1 LAKYTTQFKLEAV
14 QKYLCGTSTY
24 TSIAQQA
31 GVDRRLFERWVRSYQ
46 LHGLAGLEKK
56 FSHYDVEFKLS
67 VLRHM
72 WSHDLTYG
80 QTAAAF
86 NIRSAGCIP
95 DWERC
100 YHGGGINALKP
111 HPRGRPKKM
120 PVSKPPAPKTPI
132 DDEVRSREDLLTEVN
147 YLRMENAYLK
157 KLKALVQ
164 QQAQP
169 ATARKKRK

>member
-1 LAKYTTQFKLEAV
+1 
-14 QKYLCGTSTY
+14 
-24 TSIAQQA
+24 
-31 GVDRRLFERWVRSYQ
+31 
-46 LHGLAGLEKK
+46 
-56 FSHYDVEFKLS
+56 
-67 VLRHM
+67 
-72 WSHDLTYG
+72 
-80 QTAAAF
+80 
-86 NIRSAGCIP
+86 
-95 DWERC
+95 
-100 YHGGGINALKP
+100 
-111 HPRGRPKKM
+111 M